1 MHAPCAGK
9 TFEIPL
15 IKLHITSTKNDC
27 IDCIYIR
34 AYHKKKKSL
43 QILPYKDSQKISA
56 LAGNWTFLKKK
67 S

>member
-34 AYHKKKKSL
+34 AY
-43 QILPYKDSQKISA
+43 PYKYCHTKIPKKSA